1 MPTPRTPLGGER
13 TRPPCC
19 NPCAGECRPHL
30 AGPLRAGH
38 PGFELLDGLPAP
50 IDYDFF
56 VWKGVEPDHHP
67 YGACY
72 HDLAERR
79 STGLIEFLQARGV
92 ATVLVGGL
100 ATDYCV
106 KTSVLQLRRAGFRVI
121 VHLDACRGI
130 APETVDQ
137 ARTRMIEAGAELAQ
151 TLADVNA
158 CWTPDM
164 PPFSTA
170 HRHRRPPSQ
179 QPGERVSRAAACE
192 EPDMP
197 PILHSL
203 LDTDAYKLHM
213 QQAVFHR
220 YPDADVVAEFHSR
233 NEEICCP

>member
-1 MPTPRTPLGGER
+1 M
-13 TRPPCC
+13 C
-19 NPCAGECRPHL
+19 NTL
-30 AGPLRAGH
+30 ALANADLTWPAHCVHGT

-56 VWKGVEPDHHP
+56 VWKGVEPDLHP

-92 ATVLVGGL
+92 TTVLVGGL

-130 APETVDQ
+130 APETIDQ

-151 TLADVNA
+151 TLADVQ
-158 CWTPDM
+158 
-164 PPFSTA
+164 
-170 HRHRRPPSQ
+170 R
-179 QPGERVSRAAACE
+179 
-192 EPDMP
+192 
-197 PILHSL
+197 L
-203 LDTDAYKLHM
+203 LDA
-213 QQAVFHR
+213 
-220 YPDADVVAEFHSR
+220 
-233 NEEICCP
+233 